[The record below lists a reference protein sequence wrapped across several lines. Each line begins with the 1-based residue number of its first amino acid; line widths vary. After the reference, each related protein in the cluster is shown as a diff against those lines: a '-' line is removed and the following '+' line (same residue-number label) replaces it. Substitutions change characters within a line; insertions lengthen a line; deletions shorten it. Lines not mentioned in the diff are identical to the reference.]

1 MELKP
6 IPTPADAGAIRAG
19 VSLAPNSPTRRKKVM
34 IFLLILIAVL
44 LEASAQ
50 LLYKAGVN
58 QLPPPSAPL
67 WHLPALW
74 DFTWSALGNWRVLL
88 GIGLYI
94 PEVILW
100 WAILS
105 KVEVSY
111 AFPLTSMSYVLL
123 LLMAKFFLHEDIPLE
138 RWLGALAV
146 VTGVFLITRSA
157 GTSRH

>member
-1 MELKP
+1 MELNP
-6 IPTPADAGAIRAG
+6 IPSPEDAAGSRAGAPF
-19 VSLAPNSPTRRKKVM
+19 SSPWFNRRKKTM
-34 IFLLILIAVL
+34 IFLLILVAVL

-74 DFTWSALGNWRVLL
+74 DFTWNALGNWRVLL

-100 WAILS
+100 WAVLS

-157 GTSRH
+157 GASRH